1 MLTLLADETRHY
13 HSAADGDR
21 LVLMAQSS
29 VQKYRSCL
37 EQIYCFEQPVEAALA
52 RTPGFDPV
60 LLRTHLKTMQ
70 LANDLRVLGVSIE
83 NVAQSAGAFDDIA
96 QALGW
101 LYVLQR
107 NTLYHGL
114 LLRQLKLLIPEKIQ
128 IAGSYL
134 SAFEGVAGVRMR
146 ELGVV
151 LDRAARRG
159 NAAGRVIAAANEALR
174 RQRQWYTCESTH
186 LQEPHRA
193 A

>member
-1 MLTLLADETRHY
+1 MLTRLADETRRH

-21 LVLMAQSS
+21 LVLMVHSS
-29 VQKYRSCL
+29 AQKYRSCL

-52 RTPGFDPV
+52 RTPGFDSA
-60 LLRTHLKTMQ
+60 LLRTHLKTIQ
-70 LANDLRVLGVSIE
+70 LANDLRVLGVSID
-83 NVAQSAGAFDDIA
+83 NIAQPAGAFEDIA

-101 LYVLQR
+101 LYVIQR

-114 LLRQLKLLIPEKIQ
+114 VLRQLRMLSPDKIQ
-128 IAGSYL
+128 VAGSYL
-134 SAFEGVAGVRMR
+134 SAFEGVAGARMR

-159 NAAGRVIAAANEALR
+159 NGAGRVIAAANEALR
-174 RQRQWYTCESTH
+174 SQRHWYSCESTH

>member
-1 MLTLLADETRHY
+1 MLTLLAAETCRY
-13 HSAADGDR
+13 QSVADGDR
-21 LVLMAQSS
+21 LLLLAQSS

-52 RTPGFDPV
+52 RTPGFDPA
-60 LLRTHLKTMQ
+60 LLRTHLKTIQ
-70 LANDLRVLGVSIE
+70 LANDLRVLGGSID
-83 NVAQSAGAFDDIA
+83 NIAQPAGAFDDIA

-101 LYVLQR
+101 LYVIQR

-114 LLRQLKLLIPEKIQ
+114 VLRQLEMLIPEEIQ

-134 SAFEGVAGVRMR
+134 SASEGVAGARMR

-159 NAAGRVIAAANEALR
+159 NGEGRVIAAANEALR
-174 RQRQWYTCESTH
+174 RQRQWYSCESTH